1 MVAGAGGAGGAGGVA
16 GGAGAAGAAGEGG
29 EGEVGGAGGEG
40 EVEGAGG
47 AGGVLPSQVE
57 NKLCLRQS
65 GSCLT
70 SASPEH
76 LLTLSSLLA
85 HTLPP
90 TPGVSWY
97 KLNCIGACD
106 ASNIWSYL
114 VQFGLH

>member
-1 MVAGAGGAGGAGGVA
+1 MVAGAGGAGGV
-16 GGAGAAGAAGEGG
+16 AGAAGAAGEGG
-29 EGEVGGAGGEG
+29 EEEVGGAGGEG
-40 EVEGAGG
+40 EVEG

>member
-1 MVAGAGGAGGAGGVA
+1 MVAGAGGAGGL
-16 GGAGAAGAAGEGG
+16 AGAAGAAGEGG
-29 EGEVGGAGGEG
+29 EGEVGGAGG